1 MPKTLKS
8 ILAVVAGFIVIAALS
23 IITDTILEM
32 THVFP
37 PLTEKSADWMLVLAL
52 AYRCVYSVIGGY
64 VVARLTP
71 SKPMKHVIILI
82 ILGTIVGTLGAW
94 ANWDKSIG
102 QEWYPILLVILSV
115 PAVWFGG
122 RMKKEKSL

>member
-23 IITDTILEM
+23 IVTDTILEAV
-32 THVFP
+32 HVFP

-52 AYRCVYSVIGGY
+52 VYRCVYSILGGY
-64 VVARLTP
+64 VVARLAP

-82 ILGTIVGTLGAW
+82 ILGTIVGTLGAV
-94 ANWDKSIG
+94 ANWDKSVG
-102 QEWYPILLVILSV
+102 QEWYPILLVILSI
-115 PAVWFGG
+115 PAVSFGG
-122 RMKKEKSL
+122 KLKKV

>member
-1 MPKTLKS
+1 MPKALKS

-23 IITDTILEM
+23 IITDTILEAVR
-32 THVFP
+32 VFP

-52 AYRCVYSVIGGY
+52 VYRCVYSVIGGY
-64 VVARLTP
+64 VVARLAP

-94 ANWDKSIG
+94 SNWDKSVG
-102 QEWYPILLVILSV
+102 QEWYPILLVILSI

-122 RMKKEKSL
+122 KLKKV